1 MQVELGDLVLAES
14 PFRKPGNYI
23 VTHIGKDNRHFRGI
37 LVVWKLKEE
46 QPIEKTALLPNGAYA
61 IMTFCY
67 GSLEMERVHKI
78 VEHFGVDIGL
88 ELEQKWKANRKPC
101 RKNSNKHL
109 YKDLFGAPE
118 RVQPKEI
125 TNVYRGGTCSHK

>member
-1 MQVELGDLVLAES
+1 
-14 PFRKPGNYI
+14 
-23 VTHIGKDNRHFRGI
+23 
-37 LVVWKLKEE
+37 
-46 QPIEKTALLPNGAYA
+46 
-61 IMTFCY
+61 
-67 GSLEMERVHKI
+67 MERVHKI
-78 VEHFGVDIGL
+78 VERFGADIGL